1 MIDYFPVTVPYRVGP
16 TMAANEGPAFVP
28 VEDMSHIT
36 SKLAELDKYGS
47 DLFDCR
53 RPDLVE
59 KASQVLGLNP
69 ISDIVEFAF
78 LFKEDVAIMH
88 KGVLEAI
95 CFCYPSSWI
104 PSERIGQSLAEIHA
118 PVADGELLRQMS
130 QRIAEVIATK
140 SMRRHV
146 WTISTTGELSN
157 HPKMAKPEVTDQ
169 TTIED
174 LYFRMETQTTM
185 PVGDGETAV
194 FLVRVDTCPLGEIWQ
209 DPARRD
215 LIIQSV
221 DTMSDNVLQYK
232 NLVKIKEVLNKSI
245 AVNPAREEAKRKVFW
260 TRVRLPP
267 PPP

>member
-1 MIDYFPVTVPYRVGP
+1 
-16 TMAANEGPAFVP
+16 MAANQGPAYVP
-28 VEDMSHIT
+28 VDDLTAIK
-36 SKLAELDKYGS
+36 SKIRELDCWGT
-47 DLFDCR
+47 DLHANR
-53 RPDLVE
+53 RPDLVARS
-59 KASQVLGLNP
+59 ASVLGRGQTD
-69 ISDIVEFAF
+69 DIVELALNFQ
-78 LFKEDVAIMH
+78 EDLAIMH
-88 KGVLEAI
+88 QGRLEAI

-104 PSERIGQSLAEIHA
+104 PSERVGWTLAEIHA

-146 WTISTTGELSN
+146 WTISTTGALSN
-157 HPKMAKPEVTDQ
+157 HPKMVKPEVTDQ

-174 LYFRMETQTTM
+174 LYFRMETQTTV

-232 NLVKIKEVLNKSI
+232 NLIKIKEVLNKSI
-245 AVNPAREEAKRKVFW
+245 AV
-260 TRVRLPP
+260 
-267 PPP
+267 